1 VTKPDT
7 TAEYGKYL
15 AYSVTNCNGCHTRR
29 GPSGDFSGKAFAG
42 GQTKEMKTGTYTVSN
57 LTPDSA
63 TGRIYHWSQ
72 QTFINRFRAKRI
84 YPDDFMP
91 WEAYQQMSD
100 NDLEAIYNFLHT
112 LEPVQN
118 KIEQTYIPTAN
129 TNLSRTE

>member
-1 VTKPDT
+1 MGVIQEEDHREISAVKLLQAD
-7 TAEYGKYL
+7 K
-15 AYSVTNCNGCHTRR
+15 
-29 GPSGDFSGKAFAG
+29 
-42 GQTKEMKTGTYTVSN
+42 KEMKTGTYTVSN

-72 QTFINRFRAKRI
+72 QAFINRFRAKRI

-91 WEAYQQMSD
+91 WEAFSKMSD
-100 NDLEAIYNFLHT
+100 NDLKAIYNFLHT
-112 LEPVQN
+112 LKPVQN